1 MFVFTLK
8 CPAELRRNVWQTVR
22 RVDFQILEVN
32 ELERLKFNTTFSTIA
47 ILSNME
53 IFSGPLISLIL
64 QHRFKALSFCVAF
77 HVRPAFTTWI
87 LWIYSNCKTE
97 TCLSRRFRLP
107 LVTNLNHRV
116 LLQAY
121 IDVSECSLRNQLIR
135 NYLENDASLELRE
148 R

>member
-1 MFVFTLK
+1 MIWIGFQHLLYLFITYLWHFCFFCRSSEFHVNLLIFLLAKSSVLSIDSSLSSFPLNSNFPYHRKKGSWEKTILFVFTLK

-64 QHRFKALSFCVAF
+64 
-77 HVRPAFTTWI
+77 
-87 LWIYSNCKTE
+87 
-97 TCLSRRFRLP
+97 
-107 LVTNLNHRV
+107 
-116 LLQAY
+116 
-121 IDVSECSLRNQLIR
+121 
-135 NYLENDASLELRE
+135 
-148 R
+148 